1 VLGNGLAS
9 SWIDFVELPTGIG
22 PAGGVLLRGDECFAA
37 SLGDSALTLRDGAAL
52 VKVDAA
58 RIERLVRSAEP
69 ETPDHF
75 TIYLTGG
82 ERLEGVLVD
91 PYLQLRGNGER
102 KLEVPM
108 SRVLAYRQAPRP

>member
-1 VLGNGLAS
+1 M
-9 SWIDFVELPTGIG
+9 ELPTGIG
-22 PAGGVLLRGDECFAA
+22 PAGGVLLSGDECFAA

-91 PYLQLRGNGER
+91 AYLHLRGSGER
-102 KLEVPM
+102 RLEVPM

>member
-1 VLGNGLAS
+1 
-9 SWIDFVELPTGIG
+9 
-22 PAGGVLLRGDECFAA
+22 
-37 SLGDSALTLRDGAAL
+37 L

-91 PYLQLRGNGER
+91 AYLHLRGSGER
-102 KLEVPM
+102 RLEVPM